1 MSFDYQNILNKN
13 MVNVL
18 KDILIEIENNGM
30 SNNNHL
36 YITFLTNHKNVEV
49 PSWLIEKY
57 PDEITIVIQYEYYN
71 IKVNDEYFKITL
83 SFNDVMADLKIG
95 YSAII
100 SFADPSANFGL
111 KLQTTKIKKL
121 NKNKSRN
128 KKEAKNKSNVIDFST
143 FKNQSK

>member
-1 MSFDYQNILNKN
+1 